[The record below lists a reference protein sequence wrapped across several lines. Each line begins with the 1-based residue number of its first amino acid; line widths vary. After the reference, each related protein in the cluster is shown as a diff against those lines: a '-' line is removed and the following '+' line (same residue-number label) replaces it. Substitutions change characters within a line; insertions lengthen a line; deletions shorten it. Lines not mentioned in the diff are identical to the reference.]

1 MTVEKHARHVAI
13 RAIIGAGTIASQD
26 DLRRELRK
34 KGFTVTQAT
43 LSRDLAELAV
53 AWVAAPNGGHYA
65 LQPQADEARILKSLA
80 PVQVTA
86 VAANEA
92 VIVVRTLP
100 GSASTV
106 GEYIDLQNSPDIL
119 GTVAGDNTLLVIPA
133 AARKTA
139 AVVKYLKTIFAE
151 NEQ

>member
-53 AWVAAPNGGHYA
+53 GLVAAPTGGHYA

-119 GTVAGDNTLLVIPA
+119 GTVAGDNTLLVIPVA
-133 AARKTA
+133 VRKTA